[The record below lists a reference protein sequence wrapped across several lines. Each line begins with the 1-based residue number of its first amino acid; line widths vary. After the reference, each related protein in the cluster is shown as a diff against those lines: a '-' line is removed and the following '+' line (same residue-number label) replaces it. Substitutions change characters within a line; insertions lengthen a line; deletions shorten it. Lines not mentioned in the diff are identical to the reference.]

1 MPRQHTRQH
10 LHRLADGRCPIHGA
24 VMAQVGTADDG
35 TTLVVK
41 CTQVDCVIHGTR
53 RENEEG
59 VVLLPEFM
67 HLLDPDRPSA

>member
-1 MPRQHTRQH
+1 
-10 LHRLADGRCPIHGA
+10 
-24 VMAQVGTADDG
+24 MAQVGTADDG

-41 CTQVDCVIHGTR
+41 CTQVDCDIHGTR